1 MKITQKTIFFSILI
15 ILALGAVLTY
25 IIGGS
30 EPKVVV
36 PGKYD
41 ELAVCLKDKGAV
53 FYGAFWCTHCQSQ
66 KKLFESS
73 AKLLPYVECSTADG
87 QGQLQVCKD
96 KKIEGYPTWI
106 FADGSTLN
114 GEVPLST
121 LAEKTSCAL
130 PI

>member
-15 ILALGAVLTY
+15 LLALGAVVTF
-25 IIGGS
+25 IIGV
-30 EPKVVV
+30 EPTSNI

-41 ELAVCLKDKGAV
+41 EFAVCLKDKGAV
-53 FYGAFWCTHCQSQ
+53 FYGAFWCTHCQAQ

-73 AKLLPYVECSTADG
+73 VKLLPYVECSTSDG

-106 FADGSTLN
+106 FADGSILN
-114 GEVPLST
+114 GQVPLAT
-121 LAEKTSCAL
+121 LSEKTSCAL
-130 PI
+130 PL